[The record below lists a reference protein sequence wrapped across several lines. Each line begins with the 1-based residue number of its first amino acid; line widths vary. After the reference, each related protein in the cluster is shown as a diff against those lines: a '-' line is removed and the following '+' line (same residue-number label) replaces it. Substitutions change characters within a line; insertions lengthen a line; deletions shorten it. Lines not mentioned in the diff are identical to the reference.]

1 MSTIYRLFD
10 LDYNIYVIKDNVLE
24 LPVEQTPAIST
35 TLFEIVL
42 PKMNIKVISIAE
54 AIEALN
60 NS

>member
-24 LPVEQTPAIST
+24 LLVYQTPKISE
-35 TLFEIVL
+35 TLFETIL
-42 PKMNIKVISIAE
+42 PKMNIKVVSIAE
-54 AIEALN
+54 ALGALE